1 MTIPD
6 SLKTQV
12 GGSHYKKYRHQP
24 LEFAEKYGLS
34 PIIFCIF
41 KYVCRYKDKQKP
53 VEDLQKA
60 LHCVDIF
67 LECGKTKNL
76 QIDTKEVLDFIGQFN
91 EEHGETIWA
100 VLCLQVDKSASK
112 EVITSINHLLKGVQ

>member
-1 MTIPD
+1 MTVPN

-12 GGSHYKKYRHQP
+12 GGSHYKKYRYQP
-24 LEFAEKYGLS
+24 LEFAEKHGLS

-41 KYVCRYKDKQKP
+41 KYVCRYRDKQKP

-67 LECGKTKNL
+67 VECGKEKDILYNVDRL
-76 QIDTKEVLDFIGQFN
+76 SEFLEQFDN
-91 EEHGETIWA
+91 EHGKAIFD
-100 VLCLQVDKSASK
+100 VLRLQGDKSQAD
-112 EVITSINHLLKGVQ
+112 EARISINHLLKGVQ

>member
-1 MTIPD
+1 MTIPN

-24 LEFAEKYGLS
+24 LEFAEKHGLS

-53 VEDLQKA
+53 AEDLQKA

-67 LECGKTKNL
+67 VECGKEKRILYNVDQL
-76 QIDTKEVLDFIGQFN
+76 SDFIAQFDK
-91 EEHGETIWA
+91 EHGKAIFD
-100 VLCLQVDKSASK
+100 VLRLQGNKSKAD
-112 EVITSINHLLKGVQ
+112 EARTSINQLLQGVQ

>member
-12 GGSHYKKYRHQP
+12 GGSHYKKYRYQP
-24 LEFAEKYGLS
+24 LEFAEKHGLS

-41 KYVCRYKDKQKP
+41 KYVCRYRDKQKP
-53 VEDLQKA
+53 VDDSQKA

-67 LECGKTKNL
+67 VECGKEKDILYNVDRLSEFLEQFDKEHRKAIFDVLRL
-76 QIDTKEVLDFIGQFN
+76 QG
-91 EEHGETIWA
+91 
-100 VLCLQVDKSASK
+100 DKSQAD
-112 EVITSINHLLKGVQ
+112 EARISINHLLKGVQ

>member
-1 MTIPD
+1 MTIPN

-24 LEFAEKYGLS
+24 LEFAEKHGLS

-60 LHCVDIF
+60 LHCIDIF
-67 LECGKTKNL
+67 VECGKEKTNL
-76 QIDTKEVLDFIGQFN
+76 YGINELSDFITQFDK
-91 EEHGETIWA
+91 EHGKAIFD
-100 VLCLQVDKSASK
+100 VLRLQGDKNKADEAK
-112 EVITSINHLLKGVQ
+112 ASINLLLQGVQ

>member
-24 LEFAEKYGLS
+24 LEFAEKHDLS

-60 LHCVDIF
+60 LHCIDIF
-67 LECGKTKNL
+67 VECGKEKGILYNVDQLSDFIT
-76 QIDTKEVLDFIGQFN
+76 QFDKEHGKAVLD
-91 EEHGETIWA
+91 
-100 VLCLQVDKSASK
+100 VLRLQGDKSKAD
-112 EVITSINHLLKGVQ
+112 EARTSINHLLKGVQ

>member
-12 GGSHYKKYRHQP
+12 GGSHYKKYRYQP
-24 LEFAEKYGLS
+24 LEFAEKHGLS

-41 KYVCRYKDKQKP
+41 KYVCRYRDKQKP

-67 LECGKTKNL
+67 VECGKEKDILYNVDRLSEFLEQFDKEQAEAIFDVLRL
-76 QIDTKEVLDFIGQFN
+76 QG
-91 EEHGETIWA
+91 
-100 VLCLQVDKSASK
+100 DKSQAD
-112 EVITSINHLLKGVQ
+112 EVRININHLLKGVQ